1 MASLKLLVVIL
12 AALTNGNVADT
23 TSGNY
28 NRLVEFIGG
37 SLGSVM
43 GEKFARAVDHCI
55 AHRSPYLG
63 VYTSK

>member
-28 NRLVEFIGG
+28 NRLVEFI
-37 SLGSVM
+37 LM
-43 GEKFARAVDHCI
+43 R
-55 AHRSPYLG
+55 
-63 VYTSK
+63 